1 MQYFHD
7 TLLRYGFVQQRPGFY
22 TRPNTAAAQGGPM
35 FCTTGE
41 DGRPRKLLLWQ
52 RGRILAQGDVV
63 TLSAL
68 EQILQ
73 RVLGAAVA

>member
-7 TLLRYGFVQQRPGFY
+7 TLVRYGFLEQRPGFY
-22 TRPNTAAAQGGPM
+22 KRPTSAELGGTM

-41 DGRPRKLLLWQ
+41 GGRPRKMLLWQ
-52 RGRILAQGDVV
+52 RGRILAQGDIV

-73 RVLGAAVA
+73 RVLGAPPA